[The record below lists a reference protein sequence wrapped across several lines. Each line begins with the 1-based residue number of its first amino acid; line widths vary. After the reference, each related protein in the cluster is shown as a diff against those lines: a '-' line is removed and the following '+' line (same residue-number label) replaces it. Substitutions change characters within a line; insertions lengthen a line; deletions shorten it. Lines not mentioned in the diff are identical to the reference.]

1 MYEHT
6 PDPAVRRFGLLLLLA
21 AVALVAVGAVSGS
34 LWLLGI
40 GVWMLVGAGLV
51 EVVYRP

>member
-1 MYEHT
+1 MDGHD

-21 AVALVAVGAVSGS
+21 AVALVAVGALAGS
-34 LWLLGI
+34 RWLLGI
-40 GVWMLVGAGLV
+40 GVWTLVGAGPV